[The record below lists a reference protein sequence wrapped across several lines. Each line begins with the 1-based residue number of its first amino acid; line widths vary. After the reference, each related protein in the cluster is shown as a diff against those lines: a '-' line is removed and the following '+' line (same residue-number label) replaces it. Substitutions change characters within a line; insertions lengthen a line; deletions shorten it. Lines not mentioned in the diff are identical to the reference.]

1 MDKTM
6 RRFWIFNHYAT
17 TPKTGPMLRHYYFA
31 ECLQK
36 KEMETTVFAANEL
49 HQTGDTVDTHGKPY
63 LRTEEGGVPFVFV
76 KTSKYQG
83 NGISRVR
90 NMLSYFFG
98 LLRISGKYAKKY
110 GRPDVIMGSSAHPL
124 AAVAGILLAKR
135 FRVPALVEVRDLW
148 PEAIFSFGKVKMDSF
163 AGRLL
168 SAGEKWMYVHADAIV
183 FTKEGDVDHIK
194 EMGWDSTHGGKIDLN
209 KCHYVNNGV
218 KLKDYYES
226 IDKDIL
232 PDSDLEDDSFKV
244 VYTGTIRPVN
254 NVDNLLDAAAL
265 LKDYKKIRF
274 LIFGGGSQLE
284 RLKKRAEDERL
295 DNVVFKGFV
304 ERKYI
309 PYILSRSSVNILN
322 YSQSQY
328 NWSRGNSS
336 NKLFEYMASGK
347 PVISTVKMG
356 YCILDR
362 YQCGFSLEECT
373 PRALADEI
381 LKVSHMSRDAYAQLE
396 KNARNGAKDF
406 DFSVLTDRLYQVI
419 ESVEKNR

>member
-1 MDKTM
+1 M

-17 TPKTGPMLRHYYFA
+17 TPKTGPMLRHYHFA
-31 ECLQK
+31 QCLQK
-36 KEMETTVFAANEL
+36 KDMETTVFAANEL

-63 LRTEEGGVPFVFV
+63 LRTEEEGVPFVFV
-76 KTSKYQG
+76 RTSRYQG
-83 NGISRVR
+83 NGISRVK
-90 NMLSYFFG
+90 NMLSFFFG
-98 LLRISGKYAKKY
+98 LLRIAGGYAKKH

-124 AAVAGILLAKR
+124 TSIAGILVARR
-135 FRVPALVEVRDLW
+135 FRVPAIVEVRDLW
-148 PEAIFSFGKVKMDSF
+148 PEAIFSFGKVRMDSP
-163 AGRLL
+163 AGKLL

-194 EMGWDSTHGGKIDLN
+194 EMGWDREHGGRIDLR
-209 KCHYVNNGV
+209 KCYYVNNGV
-218 KLKDYYES
+218 KLEEYYKS
-226 IDKDIL
+226 IREDIL
-232 PDSDLEDDSFKV
+232 PDPDLEDDSFKV

-254 NVDNLLDAAAL
+254 NVGNLLDAAKL
-265 LKDYKKIRF
+265 LSGYKDIRF

-284 RLKKRAEDERL
+284 SLKERVEKEKI

-304 ERKYI
+304 EKKYI

-347 PVISTVKMG
+347 PIISTVKMG
-356 YCILDR
+356 YCILDQ

-373 PRALADEI
+373 PEALAEEI
-381 LKVSHMSRDAYAQLE
+381 LKIRRMPEEDYAGMAE
-396 KNARNGAKDF
+396 NAKEGAKDF
-406 DFSVLTDRLYQVI
+406 DFSVLTERLYQVI
-419 ESVEKNR
+419 EDVGKD